1 MSGTS
6 SRTDVVGPRSVDDT
20 EIFRYS
26 CYVFELKLTPEATA
40 VLGKQVGIFF
50 NTMEDPNR

>member
-26 CYVFELKLTPEATA
+26 YVFELKLTPEATA